1 MSATEPA
8 APALPRTTLLEQPSG
23 LGEARS
29 AVTGPVSPA
38 KDAGAVRTCVPA
50 LPSAMEPADRDDY
63 IFEVNI
69 VRGLD

>member
-8 APALPRTTLLEQPSG
+8 APELPRTTLHEPPG
-23 LGEARS
+23 GFEARS
-29 AVTGPVSPA
+29 AVTGPVAPA

-50 LPSAMEPADRDDY
+50 LPSATEPVNRDDY